1 MTQNEIHG
9 IGRLVLASASPR
21 RQQLLEHVG
30 FAFEVVVP
38 NVDEDAVP
46 TSMPPSDYV
55 QELAKR
61 KAFAGATLV
70 EGAAL
75 VVGCDTTVV
84 IDGRVLNKPRN
95 TAEAAAMLGMLS
107 GRTHTV
113 FTGIAIVDTSTSSV
127 MLKVST
133 TEVTFR
139 ELRHIEIATYVDS
152 GSPMDKAGAYGIQD
166 DAGALF
172 VERVNG
178 CYYTVVGLPLAMLST
193 MLFKVH
199 A

>member
-70 EGAAL
+70 KGAAL
-75 VVGCDTTVV
+75 VIGCDTTVV
-84 IDGRVLNKPRN
+84 IDGRVLNKPRDA
-95 TAEAAAMLGMLS
+95 AEATAMLGLLS

-113 FTGIAIVDTSTSSV
+113 FTGISIVDTLTSSV
-127 MLKVST
+127 FTDVSAT
-133 TEVTFR
+133 DVTFR
-139 ELRHIEIATYVDS
+139 ELRQIEIATYVES

-178 CYYTVVGLPLAMLST
+178 CYYTVVGLPLSMLST
-193 MLFKVH
+193 MLFRVH